1 MPAIRAVLFDLWG
14 TLIVDDPADHEA
26 TRHLRAKMTCD
37 ALTAL
42 GFGYAVTDILASFT
56 AAVAEHTRLHDAERD
71 LSPRGRTVMYLRH
84 IDETLAGRLDE
95 RAWDLLDQAIL
106 TPKLAFRPLAM
117 PAARDVLLAVRALGL
132 PAALISN
139 TGITP
144 GFVLRRILD
153 DLDLLP
159 FLDLLIFSDEVELA
173 KPARAIFD
181 HALDEMGLA
190 PGEAAFV
197 GDQPRLDVLGAR
209 RAGMWSVQ
217 LGALAEDGIEPHAR
231 IGSLDELLPAL
242 RSLQLLD

>member
-26 TRHLRAKMTCD
+26 TRHLRAKMTSE
-37 ALTAL
+37 ALGAL
-42 GFGYAVTDILASFT
+42 GFRYTVADILASFT
-56 AAVAEHTRLHDAERD
+56 PALEEHTALHNAEQD
-71 LSPRGRTVMYLRH
+71 LSARGRTVLYIRH
-84 IDETLAGRLDE
+84 INEALPDRLDD
-95 RAWDLLDQAIL
+95 RAWDLLDEAIL
-106 TPKLAFRPLAM
+106 TPKLSFRPLAM
-117 PAARDVLLAVRALGL
+117 PSARDALLAVRALGL

-144 GFVLRRILD
+144 GFVLRRILE

-159 FLDLLIFSDEVELA
+159 LLDLLIFSDEVELA

-181 HALDEMGLA
+181 QTLDEMGVA

-197 GDQPRLDVLGAR
+197 GDQPRLDVMGAR

-242 RSLQLLD
+242 RSLRLVD